1 MSTRTKRSS
10 IRSFAAVIAAALIAS
25 VLALVATPASAATQV
40 TITARAS
47 YSGTDRYNT
56 AEKVHTGTNAKDA
69 VTDLVIASGDN
80 YPDAL
85 CALGLAEKEDAGILL
100 LPQAGTMTAAAV
112 TKASTAT
119 QVYIVGGT
127 SAVSSA
133 VETKLKTTTAGGGA
147 GLASSAITRYA
158 GSDRYTTC
166 AMVANAITGANVATF
181 NSKKTAIV
189 VSGEGFADAVSAS
202 MLVSGPNG
210 QATTN
215 THPILL
221 TQKDSLPTA
230 TEVAL
235 QNLGVKQVVI
245 IGGTGAVSSAVET
258 TLKASYSVTRISG
271 ADRFATTA
279 AVADLAVKGIAAG
292 GFGMNK
298 REVYLAE
305 MGPAS
310 GGADALAA
318 GQIVNADG
326 SVLLGTNGGSLASA
340 SSAWLTANPAGTAG
354 LTVTI
359 IGGTGVIPAATE
371 AAVKTAAGGTATG
384 WTASIDGRA
393 GQTTV
398 TVTFSE
404 PVLKSTC
411 ATTDLVVIAAATGVS
426 TQSNACTMTTVPSTA
441 KSGSTAVFGFAAAIT
456 KGDELRLAKGVLG
469 TADGRT
475 NALTTATVAG
485 DTTKPT
491 VSTTAKINATGTVMT
506 FTFSEPVKI
515 VNALTNA
522 DLKISGV
529 ANASNLTTNTRLGT
543 ATVSTDGEAIG
554 ALVAGDVFDK
564 LILTRAAAFA
574 VGTTVQFVAGA
585 VQDLNGN
592 TNTAG
597 SAVVTSD
604 TTVPT
609 LVGSPTVVQAAGA
622 AATYVLDGKVLLT
635 AKTAGSA
642 GNLYQVIWAV
652 PAATTATTRACTA
665 AAGVMTLV
673 FDTSNAAT
681 NAGGTNTTTTA
692 TQIAATINASATCSA
707 LVTAAVQGGAGAL
720 TAALSA
726 TAQAANANAAK
737 FGGGTHT
744 MTVTSTFSES
754 MLKSSIA
761 AASIVYDGTGDNNG
775 AVNNTAT
782 STSVN
787 GAVVTTVHSVT
798 DSTKLFVPGTSKI
811 DYANTATDLV
821 GNAMAAA
828 ADQAALV
835 G

>member
-1 MSTRTKRSS
+1 MTLSTRTKRSS
-10 IRSFAAVIAAALIAS
+10 KRSFAAVIAAALIAS
-25 VLALVATPASAATQV
+25 VLALVAAPASAATQV
-40 TITARAS
+40 TITARAT

-100 LPQAGTMTAAAV
+100 LPQSGTMTAAAV
-112 TKASTAT
+112 TKAAAAT

-133 VETKLKTTTAGGGA
+133 VETKLKTTTAAGGA
-147 GLASSAITRYA
+147 GKAATAITRYA
-158 GSDRYTTC
+158 GSDRYSTC
-166 AMVANAITGANVATF
+166 SMVANAITGTNVATF
-181 NSKKTAIV
+181 NTKKTAIV

-221 TQKDSLPTA
+221 TQKNSLPTA

-235 QNLGVKQVVI
+235 QNLGVTQVVI
-245 IGGTGAVSSAVET
+245 IGGTGAVSAAVET
-258 TLKASYSVTRISG
+258 TLKASYAVTRISG
-271 ADRFATTA
+271 TDRFDTA
-279 AVADLAVKGIAAG
+279 AKVADLAVKAIASG

-318 GQIVNADG
+318 GQLVNADG

-340 SSAWLTANPAGTAG
+340 SSAWLTANPAGTSG

-371 AAVKTAAGGTATG
+371 TALKTAAGGTATG
-384 WTASIDGRA
+384 WTAAIVGRA

-411 ATTDLVVIAAATGVS
+411 ATTDLVAIAAATGVS

-441 KSGSTAVFGFAAAIT
+441 LSGTTAVFGFAAAIT

-491 VSTTAKINATGTVMT
+491 VSTTAKINGTGTAMT
-506 FTFSEPVKI
+506 FTFSEPVKRVDAFVDGDI
-515 VNALTNA
+515 
-522 DLKISGV
+522 KISGV
-529 ANASNLTTNTRLGT
+529 VNAANLTVATKLGST
-543 ATVSTDGEAIG
+543 AVDAAGTEITAVGAATV
-554 ALVAGDVFDK
+554 FDSMTITK
-564 LILTRAAAFA
+564 ATAFSA
-574 VGTTVQFVAGA
+574 GTTVQFLAGA

-592 TNTAG
+592 TNSAG
-597 SAVVTSD
+597 SGIVSVDSV
-604 TTVPT
+604 VPT
-609 LVGSPTVVQAAGA
+609 LVGNPTVVQTVGETATYMVDGKILLTLKSTTAGSGGNDYDVLWGA
-622 AATYVLDGKVLLT
+622 AA
-635 AKTAGSA
+635 
-642 GNLYQVIWAV
+642 NN
-652 PAATTATTRACTA
+652 AATTEACSAT
-665 AAGVMTLV
+665 GENITLV
-673 FDTSNAAT
+673 FTTAANSANTTSTAAT
-681 NAGGTNTTTTA
+681 M
-692 TQIAATINASATCSA
+692 AATINASATCSA
-707 LVTAAVQGGAGAL
+707 LVTATVEGLGGAL
-720 TAALSA
+720 TTAMSA
-726 TAQAANANAAK
+726 TAQAAGTAAS
-737 FGGGTHT
+737 FGGGTHLL
-744 MTVTSTFSES
+744 TVVTNFSES
-754 MLKSSIA
+754 ILKSSITA
-761 AASIVYDGTGDNNG
+761 AAIKFDGDGANG
-775 AVNNTAT
+775 ALANNTT
-782 STSVN
+782 TKTSVN
-787 GAVVTTVHSVT
+787 GAVVTTVHSISSDAQV
-798 DSTKLFVPGTSKI
+798 FVPGTSTI
-811 DYANTATDLV
+811 DYTTAPTDLV
-821 GNAMAAA
+821 GNALVAVANK
-828 ADQAALV
+828 AALV

>member
-1 MSTRTKRSS
+1 MTLSTRTKRSS
-10 IRSFAAVIAAALIAS
+10 KRSFAAVIAAALIAS
-25 VLALVATPASAATQV
+25 VLALVAAPASAATPV
-40 TITARAS
+40 TVTARAT

-112 TKASTAT
+112 TKAAAAT

-133 VETKLKTTTAGGGA
+133 VETKLKTTTAAGGA
-147 GLASSAITRYA
+147 GKAASAITRYA

-181 NSKKTAIV
+181 NTHKTAIV

-245 IGGTGAVSSAVET
+245 IGGTGAVSAAVET
-258 TLKASYSVTRISG
+258 TLKGSYAVTRISG
-271 ADRFATTA
+271 ADRYATAA

-298 REVYLAE
+298 REVYFAE

-318 GQIVNADG
+318 GQLVNADG
-326 SVLLGTNGGSLASA
+326 SVLLGTNGGSLPSA
-340 SSAWLTANPAGTAG
+340 SSAWLTANPAGATG

-371 AAVKTAAGGTATG
+371 SSIKTAAGGSASG
-384 WTASIDGRA
+384 WTASIAGRA
-393 GQTTV
+393 GQTSV

-411 ATTDLVVIAAATGVS
+411 GAGDLVVINS
-426 TQSNACTMTTVPSTA
+426 TNGASVASTACTMTTVPSTA
-441 KSGSTAVFGFAAAIT
+441 TTGSTAVFTVAALT
-456 KGDELRLAKGVLG
+456 KGYEIRLPAGVLT
-469 TADGRT
+469 TADGRA
-475 NALTTATVAG
+475 NAMTTATVAG

-491 VSTTAKINATGTVMT
+491 VSTTAKINATGTAMT
-506 FTFSEPVKI
+506 FTFSEPVKR
-515 VNALTNA
+515 VNAFT
-522 DLKISGV
+522 DGEIKISGV
-529 ANASNLTTNTRLGT
+529 ANAANLTVATKLGT
-543 ATVSTDGEAIG
+543 TAVNAAGTEITAVGANDIFDSMTITKAT
-554 ALVAGDVFDK
+554 
-564 LILTRAAAFA
+564 AFS
-574 VGTTVQFVAGA
+574 VGTTVQFIAGS

-597 SAVVTSD
+597 SGIVSSD

-609 LVGSPTVVQAAGA
+609 LVGNPTVTQAVGA
-622 AATYVLDGKVLLT
+622 AANYVLDGKVVITL
-635 AKTAGSA
+635 KTAGSG
-642 GNLYQVIWAV
+642 GNDYEVLWAAQAAN
-652 PAATTATTRACTA
+652 AATTESCTYATATEDFTLTFTTANNTGNTTSTA
-665 AAGVMTLV
+665 ATM
-673 FDTSNAAT
+673 
-681 NAGGTNTTTTA
+681 
-692 TQIAATINASATCSA
+692 AATINASATCSA
-707 LVTAAVQGGAGAL
+707 VATATVPGAGGAL
-720 TAALSA
+720 TTAMSA
-726 TAQAANANAAK
+726 TAQATGAAAAD
-737 FGGGTHT
+737 FDNGTHT
-744 MTVTSTFSES
+744 MTVVSNFSE
-754 MLKSSIA
+754 SIA
-761 AASIVYDGTGDNNG
+761 AASVVAAAVKYDGTGNNG
-775 AVNNTAT
+775 ALANSVAT
-782 STSVN
+782 KTSVN
-787 GAVVTTVHSVT
+787 GAVVTTVHTVSS
-798 DSTKLFVPGTSKI
+798 DAQLFVPGTTTI
-811 DYANTATDLV
+811 DYTTDITDLV
-821 GNAMAAA
+821 GNALVAIN
-828 ADQAALV
+828 DKAALV

>member
-1 MSTRTKRSS
+1 MTLSTRTKRSS
-10 IRSFAAVIAAALIAS
+10 KRSFAAVIAAALIAS
-25 VLALVATPASAATQV
+25 VLALVAAPASAATQV
-40 TITARAS
+40 TITARAT

-56 AEKVHTGTNAKDA
+56 AEKVHTGTNAKDN

-100 LPQAGTMTAAAV
+100 LPQSGTMTAAAV
-112 TKASTAT
+112 TKAAAAT

-133 VETKLKTTTAGGGA
+133 VETKLKTTTAAGGA
-147 GLASSAITRYA
+147 GKAATAITRYA
-158 GSDRYTTC
+158 GSDRYSTC
-166 AMVANAITGANVATF
+166 SMVANAITGTNVATF
-181 NSKKTAIV
+181 NTKKTAIV

-221 TQKDSLPTA
+221 TQKNSLPTA

-235 QNLGVKQVVI
+235 QNLGVTQVVI
-245 IGGTGAVSSAVET
+245 LGGTSAVSAAVET
-258 TLKASYSVTRISG
+258 TLKASYAVTRISG
-271 ADRFATTA
+271 TDRFDTMAK
-279 AVADLAVKGIAAG
+279 VADLAVKAIASG

-318 GQIVNADG
+318 GQLVNADG

-340 SSAWLTANPAGTAG
+340 SSAWLTANPAGTSG

-371 AAVKTAAGGTATG
+371 TALKTAAGGTATG
-384 WTASIDGRA
+384 WTAAIVGRA

-411 ATTDLVVIAAATGVS
+411 ATTDLVAIAAATGVS

-441 KSGSTAVFGFAAAIT
+441 LSGTTAVFGFAAAIT

-491 VSTTAKINATGTVMT
+491 VSTTAKINGTGTAMT
-506 FTFSEPVKI
+506 FTFSEPVKRVDAFVDGDI
-515 VNALTNA
+515 
-522 DLKISGV
+522 KISGV
-529 ANASNLTTNTRLGT
+529 ANAANLTVATKLGSTAVDAAGTEITAVGANT
-543 ATVSTDGEAIG
+543 
-554 ALVAGDVFDK
+554 VFDSMTITK
-564 LILTRAAAFA
+564 ATAFTA
-574 VGTTVQFVAGA
+574 GTTVQFLAGA

-592 TNTAG
+592 TNSAG
-597 SAVVTSD
+597 SGIVSVDSV
-604 TTVPT
+604 VPT
-609 LVGSPTVVQAAGA
+609 LVGNPTVVQTVGETATYMVDGKILLTLKSTTAGSGGNDYDVLWGA
-622 AATYVLDGKVLLT
+622 AA
-635 AKTAGSA
+635 
-642 GNLYQVIWAV
+642 NN
-652 PAATTATTRACTA
+652 AATTEACSAT
-665 AAGVMTLV
+665 GENITLV
-673 FDTSNAAT
+673 FTTAANSANTTSTAAT
-681 NAGGTNTTTTA
+681 M
-692 TQIAATINASATCSA
+692 AATINASATCSA
-707 LVTAAVQGGAGAL
+707 LVTATVEGLGGSL
-720 TAALSA
+720 TTAMSA
-726 TAQAANANAAK
+726 TAQAAGTAAS
-737 FGGGTHT
+737 FGGGTHLL
-744 MTVTSTFSES
+744 TVVTNFSES
-754 MLKSSIA
+754 ILKSSITA
-761 AASIVYDGTGDNNG
+761 AAIKYDGDGANG
-775 AVNNTAT
+775 ALANNTT
-782 STSVN
+782 TKTSVN
-787 GAVVTTVHSVT
+787 GAVVTTVHSISSDAQV
-798 DSTKLFVPGTSKI
+798 FVPGTSTI
-811 DYANTATDLV
+811 DYTTAPTDLV
-821 GNAMAAA
+821 GNALVAVANK
-828 ADQAALV
+828 AALV